1 VFTSLLAGS
10 YPALFLSSFKPVKVL
25 KGAFRAGRAA
35 SLPRKVLVVVQFAV
49 SVSLAIGTI
58 IVYQQIEYSQNRPVG
73 YSREGL
79 VLVEMTS
86 QDFNGK
92 FEVLKNELT
101 GSNAVVEMAESSSPT
116 NSTSSYNGGFTWE
129 GMDPALEF
137 SDFGSNWINPEYGKT
152 IGWKIKE
159 GRDVS
164 REFSTDSTAMLINEA
179 AAKFMGFT
187 KPIGK
192 QVTWDSHTYT
202 IVGVVADMITDSPYQ
217 NVKPV
222 VWFVE
227 YGDINWINLR
237 MNPAMSLQES
247 LDLTKSA
254 FNKVIPNV
262 PFAYKF
268 ADDVYAKKFA
278 SEVRIGKLISV
289 FAILAIIICCLGIFG
304 LASFV
309 AEQRTKEI
317 GVRKVLGASIASLW
331 TMLSKDFVFLVIIAS
346 AVALPTAIYFMQ
358 NWLKGYVYRTTIVWW
373 MPALVVAGAL
383 MVTLLTVSYQAIRA
397 ANANPVKS
405 LRSE

>member
-1 VFTSLLAGS
+1 
-10 YPALFLSSFKPVKVL
+10 
-25 KGAFRAGRAA
+25 
-35 SLPRKVLVVVQFAV
+35 LVVVQFAV

-79 VLVEMTS
+79 ILVEMTS
-86 QDFNGK
+86 LDFNGK
-92 FEVLKNELT
+92 FEALKNELAK
-101 GSNAVVEMAESSSPT
+101 SNAVVEMAESSGPT
-116 NSTSSYNGGFTWE
+116 YATWSYNGGLTWE
-129 GMDPALEF
+129 GMDPALEY
-137 SDFGSNWINPEYGKT
+137 SDFGTNWINPEYGKT

-164 REFSTDSTAMLINEA
+164 REFSTDSTAMLVNEA
-179 AAKFMGFT
+179 AAKFMGFDE
-187 KPIGK
+187 PIGK
-192 QVTWDSHTYT
+192 QVMWDSHTRT

-217 NVKPV
+217 NVKPN
-222 VWFVE
+222 VWFVD

-268 ADDVYAKKFA
+268 ADDVYEKKFDA
-278 SEVRIGKLISV
+278 EVRIGKLVSV

-331 TMLSKDFVFLVIIAS
+331 TMLSKDFVVLVMISVVI
-346 AVALPTAIYFMQ
+346 ALPLAIHFL
-358 NWLKGYVYRTTIVWW
+358 NDWLESYTYRTTITWW
-373 MPALVVAGAL
+373 IPALVALGAL
-383 MVTLLTVSYQAIRA
+383 FVTLLTVSYQAIRA